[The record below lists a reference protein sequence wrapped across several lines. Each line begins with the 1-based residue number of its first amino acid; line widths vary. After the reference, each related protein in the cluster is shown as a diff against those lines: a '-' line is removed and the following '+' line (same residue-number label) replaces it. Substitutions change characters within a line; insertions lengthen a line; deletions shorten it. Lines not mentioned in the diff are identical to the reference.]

1 MENCQLRRAVLA
13 EADVA
18 GLSPHRTG
26 FQEVDFFR
34 TPLKG
39 VDFSDCIDIKDGKF
53 TYSLDGKQML
63 ETAIENIQRYVVS
76 GYDENTGEL
85 IVKFVNATKE
95 PFSTS
100 VNLQNVTSVKRKG
113 KVVTLTSADPKDEN
127 TLDDPKRVFPRE
139 STFNKF
145 SGQFDYTFE
154 PWSFTV
160 LRIKAEI

>member
-1 MENCQLRRAVLA
+1 MLNIGGWGNQTTA
-13 EADVA
+13 
-18 GLSPHRTG
+18 
-26 FQEVDFFR
+26 FQRIDGNDMPQIPNNISQYVEEGSWYDIR
-34 TPLKG
+34 
-39 VDFSDCIDIKDGKF
+39 IDIKDGKF

-85 IVKFVNATKE
+85 IVKFVNATEE
-95 PFSTS
+95 PFTTS
-100 VNLQNVTSVKRKG
+100 INLQNVTSVERKG

>member
-1 MENCQLRRAVLA
+1 M
-13 EADVA
+13 
-18 GLSPHRTG
+18 S
-26 FQEVDFFR
+26 
-34 TPLKG
+34 
-39 VDFSDCIDIKDGKF
+39 
-53 TYSLDGKQML
+53 SLPPG